1 MYGSVPFCRGFARAG
16 GLCRVGVLRIA
27 GIFGELGDG
36 EEVLRK
42 VLRMMVGQN
51 GSRDL
56 DVYRSMYVC
65 ID

>member
-36 EEVLRK
+36 EEVLR
-42 VLRMMVGQN
+42 MMVGRN
-51 GSRDL
+51 GGRDL

-65 ID
+65 LD